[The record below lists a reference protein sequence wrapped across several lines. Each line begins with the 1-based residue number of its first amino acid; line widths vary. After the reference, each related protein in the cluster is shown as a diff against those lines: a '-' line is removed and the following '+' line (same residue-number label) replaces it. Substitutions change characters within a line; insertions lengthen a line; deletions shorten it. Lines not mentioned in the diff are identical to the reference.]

1 MMIRRWPAFDH
12 QRINADSSWSL
23 GDYTYTAV
31 HHSMVFFFGVAV
43 LALLIVVLIL
53 RDWPRFKRL
62 PALDST
68 AQPIAQDAVTI
79 VIPARNEEI
88 NIRRCLQGALTQTY
102 SRVDVV
108 VVDDGSTDNTPH
120 IIAELLQQFPGKLSA
135 VPGRPLPKGWV
146 GKCNACLHGAGFAAG
161 DWILFLD
168 ADTFPQPTLVQALL
182 AFAEQRDLQV
192 ATTFPL
198 NELPT
203 LPEKMVLPVFYQFA
217 LTAFPV
223 QALVSPEPPANN
235 TLANGQCLMVKR
247 EAYWSVGGHE
257 AVKDKV
263 LEDIEFAQALRRAGY
278 RIGLATAFDELRVR
292 MYRSFDE
299 IVEGLGK
306 HATAGRQ
313 ASGWRAFWAVGR
325 LSFTLLVPPLLLVA
339 CVLATGLGLSM
350 GWVAPAAIAAL
361 VANAAWILFWANR
374 YSRWY
379 RLSPAAGLL
388 APTGWLL
395 YLFIVVR
402 GTLKMWLKRG
412 VEWKGRVY
420 S

>member
-1 MMIRRWPAFDH
+1 MALFI
-12 QRINADSSWSL
+12 
-23 GDYTYTAV
+23 AV
-31 HHSMVFFFGVAV
+31 AL
-43 LALLIVVLIL
+43 LALFVIVLIL

-62 PALDST
+62 PALDSS
-68 AQPIAQDAVTI
+68 AQPKTQPTVTI

-88 NIRRCLQGALTQTY
+88 NIGRCLHGALTQTY
-102 SRVDVV
+102 AKVDVV
-108 VVDDGSTDNTPH
+108 VVDDGSTDDTPR
-120 IIAELLQQFPGKLSA
+120 IIAGILQQHPTKLHA

-146 GKCNACLHGAGFAAG
+146 GKCNACLHGASFATG

-168 ADTFPQPTLVQALL
+168 ADTFPQPALVQSLVAY
-182 AFAEQRDLQV
+182 AEQRDLQV

-203 LPEKMVLPVFYQFA
+203 LPEQMVLPVFYQFA

-223 QALVSPEPPANN
+223 QALTSPEPPASN

-247 EAYWSVGGHE
+247 DAYWSVGGHE
-257 AVKDKV
+257 VVKDKV

-278 RIGLATAFDELRVR
+278 RIGLATAFDELHVR

-299 IVEGLGK
+299 IVQGLGK

-313 ASGWRAFWAVGR
+313 ASGWRAFWAVAR
-325 LSFTLLVPPLLLVA
+325 MSFTLLVPPLLLMA
-339 CVLATGLGLSM
+339 SVLAMVLGFEG
-350 GWVAPAAIAAL
+350 GWGAPALLLALAAS
-361 VANAAWILFWANR
+361 VASFLFWANR
-374 YSRWY
+374 YRKWY
-379 RLSPAAGLL
+379 RLSPATALL

-395 YLFIVVR
+395 YLFIVAR
-402 GTLKMWLKRG
+402 GTFKTLLKRG